1 MAAFITAFN
10 ITMQTEG
17 GYNPGEGEA
26 ETYMGVDRSQNPN
39 WGGWVI
45 VTAIKAANPGA
56 SVNALDS
63 LFQKNADL
71 QTAVQNFYKV
81 NYWDTLQL
89 DTVNDQQ
96 VANALFDCSVNPCI
110 ISVSKVAQ
118 IACNTVAP
126 KSVGVDGQVGT
137 LTLTCINN
145 LQPNLFVTAFN
156 GIRVAN
162 YYERVNL
169 TPADKQW
176 LSSWLDR
183 CKPYA
188 QGNA

>member
-1 MAAFITAFN
+1 MADFITAFN

-17 GYNPGEGEA
+17 GYNPGQGEA

-45 VTAIKAANPGA
+45 VAAVKAANPGA
-56 SVNALDS
+56 SINALNS
-63 LFQKNADL
+63 LFEKNSSLQAEVQK
-71 QTAVQNFYKV
+71 FYKA
-81 NYWDTLQL
+81 NYWDTILL
-89 DTVNDQQ
+89 DTINDQQ

-110 ISVSKVAQ
+110 TSVSKTAQ
-118 IACNTVAP
+118 MACNTVVQ
-126 KSVGVDGQVGT
+126 KSLTVDGEVGAQT
-137 LTLTCINN
+137 IACINN
-145 LQPNLFVTAFN
+145 LPQNLYVTAFN

-169 TPADKQW
+169 TPGDKEW
-176 LSSWLDR
+176 LSSWLGR

-188 QGNA
+188 

>member
-17 GYNPGEGEA
+17 GYNPGQGEA

-39 WGGWVI
+39 WSGWVI
-45 VTAIKAANPGA
+45 ITAIKAANPGS
-56 SVNALDS
+56 SVNTLDS
-63 LFQKNADL
+63 LFEKNADL
-71 QTAVQNFYKV
+71 QTDVQSFYKT

-110 ISVSKVAQ
+110 ISASKAAQ
-118 IACNTVAP
+118 IACNTVTPGA
-126 KSVGVDGQVGT
+126 VGVDGQVGS
-137 LTLTCINN
+137 LTIAGINK
-145 LQPNLFVTAFN
+145 QTPSLFVTAFN

-162 YYERVNL
+162 YYQRVSL

-176 LSSWLDR
+176 LSSWLGR